1 MQVRLR
7 DPGVSSGHKLRRTLR
22 SVFFGF
28 FAVLL
33 FTLTSFGVLFTGA
46 TAAHAQEGETIEG
59 RVTDTSGRGVP
70 DVTVDVVAEG
80 GGSEVSAITDQS
92 GSFSVNVPEPGEYRV
107 TIDPENMPEGS
118 DLPPN
123 LAGEGMLVEVS
134 AGEPASVT
142 IALRLQEAILGT
154 LVDGQDNPVE
164 DATISVASADGEFT
178 EEAVTDAKGNW
189 AVYLPGPGSYSVK
202 LHTDTLPQGV
212 EPREGISTEL
222 TGVVVD
228 TEAQRPVLFP
238 LGEREGGTGGQL
250 GLALQLIAEG
260 LQFGL
265 LISLAALGLSLVFGT
280 SGLVNFA
287 HGELLTL
294 GAAITYGLN
303 LTGLHVIWAGLL
315 SVLLVAAFG
324 AIQDLV
330 IWRPLRQRKTGLIA
344 MMIVTIGM
352 ALFLRYLVQYFMGPS
367 AEQYNDYV
375 GQEGVEIGLILLTP
389 LDLVSML
396 IAVIVLVA
404 VSLMLIYTRMGKATR
419 AVADNPALA
428 ESSGIDVQ
436 RVILLVWIT
445 GSFLAALAG
454 TLFGFSEGIK
464 FDMGEQIL
472 LLVFAGVI
480 LGGLGTAFGALV
492 GGLIVGIF
500 VNVSTLWI
508 PPELKN
514 VGALAILIVILL
526 FRPRGILGRRER
538 VG

>member
-1 MQVRLR
+1 VQVRLR

-22 SVFFGF
+22 SVFLGL
-28 FAVLL
+28 FAALL
-33 FTLTSFGVLFTGA
+33 FALTSFGVLLTGA

-59 RVTDTSGRGVP
+59 RVTDTSGRGMP

-107 TIDPENMPEGS
+107 TIDPANMPEGS

-123 LAGEGMLVEVS
+123 LAGEGLLVEVS
-134 AGEPASVT
+134 PGEPASVT
-142 IALRLQEAILGT
+142 IALRLQEALTGT
-154 LVDGQDNPVE
+154 LVDGEDNPVE
-164 DATISVASADGEFT
+164 DATVSVASANGEFT

-189 AVYLPGPGSYSVK
+189 AVYLPGPGAYSVK

-250 GLALQLIAEG
+250 GLALQLSAEG

-265 LISLAALGLSLVFGT
+265 LIALAALGLSLVFGT
-280 SGLVNFA
+280 SGLVNFS

-294 GAAITYGLN
+294 GAATTYGLN
-303 LTGLHVIWAGLL
+303 QAGMHVIWAGLL
-315 SVLLVAAFG
+315 SILIVAAFG
-324 AIQDLV
+324 AVQDLV

-344 MMIVTIGM
+344 MMIVTIGL

-367 AEQYNDYV
+367 AEQYNDFV
-375 GQEGVEIGLILLTP
+375 GQEGVEIGLVLLTP
-389 LDLVSML
+389 VDLVSIL
-396 IAVIVLVA
+396 ISAIVLVG
-404 VSLMLIYTRMGKATR
+404 VSLMLLYTRMGKATR

-436 RVILLVWIT
+436 RVILTVWIM
-445 GSFLAALAG
+445 GSFLAALSG
-454 TLFGFSEGIK
+454 TLFGFSEGVK

-492 GGLIVGIF
+492 GGLIVGVF

>member
-22 SVFFGF
+22 SVSLSL
-28 FAVLL
+28 FAALL
-33 FTLTSFGVLFTGA
+33 FALTSFGVLLTGA

-70 DVTVDVVAEG
+70 EVTVDVVAEG
-80 GGSEVSAITDQS
+80 GGSEVPATTDES
-92 GSFSVNVPEPGEYRV
+92 GSFSVTVPEPGEYRV
-107 TIDPENMPEGS
+107 TIDPENVPEGS

-123 LAGEGMLVEVS
+123 LAGEGLLVEVS
-134 AGEPASVT
+134 PGEPASVT
-142 IALRLQEAILGT
+142 IALRLQEALKGT
-154 LVDGQDNPVE
+154 LIDGEDNPVE
-164 DATISVASADGEFT
+164 GATISVASGDGEFT

-238 LGEREGGTGGQL
+238 LGERAGGTGGQL
-250 GLALQLIAEG
+250 GLALQLSAEG

-265 LISLAALGLSLVFGT
+265 LIALAALGLSLVFGT
-280 SGLVNFA
+280 SGLVNFS

-294 GAAITYGLN
+294 GAATTYGLN
-303 LTGLHVIWAGLL
+303 QAGMHVIWAGLL
-315 SVLLVAAFG
+315 SILIVAAFG
-324 AIQDLV
+324 AVQDLV

-344 MMIVTIGM
+344 MMIVTIGL

-367 AEQYNDYV
+367 AEQYNDFV
-375 GQEGVEIGLILLTP
+375 GQEGVEIGLVLLTP
-389 LDLVSML
+389 VDLVSIL
-396 IAVIVLVA
+396 LSAIVLVG
-404 VSLMLIYTRMGKATR
+404 VSLMLLYTRMGKATR

-436 RVILLVWIT
+436 RVILTVWIM
-445 GSFLAALAG
+445 GSFLAALSG
-454 TLFGFSEGIK
+454 TLFGFSEGVK

-492 GGLIVGIF
+492 GGLIVGVF

>member
-22 SVFFGF
+22 SVFLGL

-33 FTLTSFGVLFTGA
+33 FTLTSFGVLLTGA

-123 LAGEGMLVEVS
+123 LAGEGLLVEVS
-134 AGEPASVT
+134 PGEPASVT

-154 LVDGQDNPVE
+154 LIDGEDNPVE
-164 DATISVASADGEFT
+164 GATISVASAGGEFT

-189 AVYLPGPGSYSVK
+189 AVYLPGPGNYSVR

-265 LISLAALGLSLVFGT
+265 LIALAALGLSLVFGT
-280 SGLVNFA
+280 SGLVNFS

-294 GAAITYGLN
+294 GAATTYGLN
-303 LTGLHVIWAGLL
+303 QTGMHVIWAGLL
-315 SVLLVAAFG
+315 SILIVAAFG
-324 AIQDLV
+324 AVQDLV

-344 MMIVTIGM
+344 MMIVTIGL

-367 AEQYNDYV
+367 AEQYNDFV
-375 GQEGVEIGLILLTP
+375 GQEGVEIGLVLLTP
-389 LDLVSML
+389 VDLVSIL
-396 IAVIVLVA
+396 LSAIVLVG
-404 VSLMLIYTRMGKATR
+404 VSLMLLYTRMGKATR

-436 RVILLVWIT
+436 RVILTVWIM
-445 GSFLAALAG
+445 GSFLAALSG
-454 TLFGFSEGIK
+454 TLFGFSEGVK

-492 GGLIVGIF
+492 GGLIVGVF

>member
-22 SVFFGF
+22 SVFLSL
-28 FAVLL
+28 FAALL
-33 FTLTSFGVLFTGA
+33 FALTSFGVLLTGA

-70 DVTVDVVAEG
+70 EVTVDVVAEG
-80 GGSEVSAITDQS
+80 GGSEVPATTDES
-92 GSFSVNVPEPGEYRV
+92 GSFSVTVPEPGEYRV
-107 TIDPENMPEGS
+107 TIDPENVPEGS

-123 LAGEGMLVEVS
+123 LAGEGLLVEVS
-134 AGEPASVT
+134 PGEPASVT
-142 IALRLQEAILGT
+142 IALRLQEALTGT
-154 LVDGQDNPVE
+154 LIDGEDNPVE
-164 DATISVASADGEFT
+164 GATISVASGGGEFT

-238 LGEREGGTGGQL
+238 LGERAGGTGGQL
-250 GLALQLIAEG
+250 GLALQLSAEG

-265 LISLAALGLSLVFGT
+265 LIALAALGLSLVFGT
-280 SGLVNFA
+280 SGLVNFS

-294 GAAITYGLN
+294 GAATTYGLN
-303 LTGLHVIWAGLL
+303 QAGMHVIWAGLL
-315 SVLLVAAFG
+315 SILIVAAFG
-324 AIQDLV
+324 AVQDLV

-344 MMIVTIGM
+344 MMIVTIGL

-367 AEQYNDYV
+367 AEQYNDFV
-375 GQEGVEIGLILLTP
+375 GQEGVEIGLVLLTP
-389 LDLVSML
+389 VDLVSIL
-396 IAVIVLVA
+396 LSAIVLVG
-404 VSLMLIYTRMGKATR
+404 VSLMLLYTRMGKATR

-436 RVILLVWIT
+436 RVILTVWIM
-445 GSFLAALAG
+445 GSFLAALSG
-454 TLFGFSEGIK
+454 TLFGFSEGVK

-492 GGLIVGIF
+492 GGLIVGVF

>member
-22 SVFFGF
+22 SVFLGL

-33 FTLTSFGVLFTGA
+33 FTLTSFGVLLTGA

-123 LAGEGMLVEVS
+123 LAGEGLLVEVS
-134 AGEPASVT
+134 PGEPASVT

-154 LVDGQDNPVE
+154 LIDGEDNPVE
-164 DATISVASADGEFT
+164 GATISVASAGGEFT

-189 AVYLPGPGSYSVK
+189 AVYLPGPGNYSVR

-265 LISLAALGLSLVFGT
+265 LIALAALGLSLVFGT
-280 SGLVNFA
+280 SGLVNFS

-294 GAAITYGLN
+294 GAATTYGLN
-303 LTGLHVIWAGLL
+303 QAGMHVIWAGLL
-315 SVLLVAAFG
+315 SILIVAAFG
-324 AIQDLV
+324 AVQDLV

-344 MMIVTIGM
+344 MMIVTIGL

-367 AEQYNDYV
+367 AEQYNDFV
-375 GQEGVEIGLILLTP
+375 GQEGVEIGLVLLTP
-389 LDLVSML
+389 VDLVSIL
-396 IAVIVLVA
+396 LSAIVLVG
-404 VSLMLIYTRMGKATR
+404 VSLMLLYTRMGKATR

-436 RVILLVWIT
+436 RVILTVWIM
-445 GSFLAALAG
+445 GSFLAALSG
-454 TLFGFSEGIK
+454 TLFGFSEGVK

-492 GGLIVGIF
+492 GGLIVGVF